1 MFEENLFRS
10 DRNLCLGLRFSLTI
24 SQSTGQKLQIDG
36 MGKKRRVCDS
46 MFDSKTTGT
55 DDTMKSVRDFIFTE
69 TN

>member
-36 MGKKRRVCDS
+36 IGKKEGCVIVCLIVKL
-46 MFDSKTTGT
+46 MER
-55 DDTMKSVRDFIFTE
+55 MIQ
-69 TN
+69 